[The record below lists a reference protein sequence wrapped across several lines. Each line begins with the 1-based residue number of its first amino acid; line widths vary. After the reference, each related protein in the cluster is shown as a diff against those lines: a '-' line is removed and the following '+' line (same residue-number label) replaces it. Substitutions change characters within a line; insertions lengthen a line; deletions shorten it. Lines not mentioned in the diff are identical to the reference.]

1 MAVFYNAG
9 ETKKRPGVYQRHSN
23 VGFDSLS
30 AAQDG
35 ICAIP
40 VKAN

>member
-30 AAQDG
+30 ADRTASVLS
-35 ICAIP
+35 P
-40 VKAN
+40 